1 MSARQTVTRVA
12 RSIRKAGEE
21 FGGYFADVEDADTF
35 EAELTYMLVNQLGAF
50 NSPVWFNCGLAQ
62 EYGIHGR
69 AVGSWQWNKTTNQ
82 IEEAADS
89 YSRPQLSACFIQ
101 SVGDDLMDMADLV
114 KREMRIFK
122 FGSGTGTNFS
132 KIRAEGEKLSSGG
145 TSISVRRGRSS
156 DQGRG
161 RQRSIAAP
169 RARSSRA
176 ARRAARPRWS
186 ASTWTIPTSSGSST
200 GRCAKSTRRRS

>member
-1 MSARQTVTRVA
+1 MDMFGKTVAASAVETNSATDLRRKTRRVPARGKGLKFKRVYTTPGVDPYDLIHWDQRTSKITNPDGSTVFELKNLEVPKSWTQLATDIIASKYFRKAGVPGTGHEVSARQTVTRVA

-89 YSRPQLSACFIQ
+89 YSRPQL
-101 SVGDDLMDMADLV
+101 
-114 KREMRIFK
+114 
-122 FGSGTGTNFS
+122 
-132 KIRAEGEKLSSGG
+132 
-145 TSISVRRGRSS
+145 
-156 DQGRG
+156 
-161 RQRSIAAP
+161 
-169 RARSSRA
+169 
-176 ARRAARPRWS
+176 
-186 ASTWTIPTSSGSST
+186 
-200 GRCAKSTRRRS
+200 